1 VAAWV
6 YKNFDYMSGVSFFPY
21 SDAVYMQAPYEAVD
35 EKTYNELLT
44 NMPSEIDFYKL
55 QEYEKEDTTKG
66 TQEFSCLGDFCEV
79 VDV

>member
-44 NMPSEIDFYKL
+44 KMPSEIDFYKL

-66 TQEFSCLGDFCEV
+66 TQEFSCVGDFCEV